1 MTRNDKKRDK
11 DRQGTEQKNSQNKT
25 EAAATSA
32 KTASRVEE
40 EEEEEEE
47 AQEKVKKTC
56 ERITEQQIK
65 SMHNDSNGIKPAR
78 ESRSF
83 ANECA
88 TIIRKAAEETYKT
101 NQDKSRHAKFARS
114 EKSPMFSAPSS
125 SEPSRF

>member
-1 MTRNDKKRDK
+1 MMTRNDKKRDK

-32 KTASRVEE
+32 KTASRVE

-114 EKSPMFSAPSS
+114 EVSNVFRAILV
-125 SEPSRF
+125 